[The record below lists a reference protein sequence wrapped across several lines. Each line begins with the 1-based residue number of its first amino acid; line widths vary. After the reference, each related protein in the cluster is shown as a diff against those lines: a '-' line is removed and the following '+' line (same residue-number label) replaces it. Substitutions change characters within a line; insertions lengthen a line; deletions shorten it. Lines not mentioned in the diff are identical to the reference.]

1 MSESETEEKVLR
13 SKVFSRRRK
22 VEESEGAEDE
32 DDDDESEEDEGKE
45 EVEKYALTGEA
56 SFNLAKVK
64 LHALRMIE
72 DRGYKL
78 DEIDTGIL
86 KRTPEDLS
94 KRPELL
100 RINKFYEHESRDARL
115 HLVFLAG
122 GTNATINK
130 PIIQKLLSSLSRG
143 QKPKVLVMI
152 GDVPLGAKAIDKLLE
167 RKGISS
173 EWFVQFFRMEELLYS
188 PINHTWAPKYIKLSD
203 EEKIN
208 LRKIEGISLASLP
221 LMRYADLTDLKVEKD
236 KDKVF
241 IDPICKY
248 YGFEPN
254 DVVKELGRN
263 IALNFLCPV
272 YLLYRRVSR

>member
-1 MSESETEEKVLR
+1 MSESESEEVRPKTKV
-13 SKVFSRRRK
+13 SSRRRK
-22 VEESEGAEDE
+22 VEESEDEDE
-32 DDDDESEEDEGKE
+32 DNDDNEDEGRE

-56 SFNLAKVK
+56 ALNLATVK
-64 LHALRMIE
+64 LNALRMIE

-78 DEIDTGIL
+78 DDTDSSIL
-86 KRTPEDLS
+86 RRTPEDLS
-94 KRPELL
+94 RKPELL
-100 RINKFYEHESRDARL
+100 RIDKSYEHESRDARL

-122 GTNATINK
+122 GTNASINK

-152 GDVPLGAKAIDKLLE
+152 GDVPLGAKAVDKLLE

-188 PINHTWAPKYIKLSD
+188 PINHDWTPKYIKLSE

-208 LRKIEGISLASLP
+208 LRRNEGISLANLP

-236 KDKVF
+236 KDKVY

-248 YGFEPN
+248 YGFVVN
-254 DVVKELGRN
+254 DVVKEIGRN
-263 IALNFLCPV
+263 VALNFLCPV